1 MDTGFFP
8 EANYVLALTGGLGF
22 AFVSY
27 WLHVLEAWFVTI
39 MIFSILSM
47 TSIWFHIWRTD
58 FAYRLDNSVALF
70 GTLLSMYECS
80 TRGPMALGIGLQAV
94 MYVAL
99 IFYGGFLGK
108 CYAFD
113 SDRLVA
119 TFFHASIHAVTGA
132 TMIFVLFFFPPNHNE
147 TLSDLFLCAQGD
159 CVRSNRLF
167 GGWI

>member
-47 TSIWFHIWRTD
+47 TSIWFHIWRTEI
-58 FAYRLDNSVALF
+58 AYRLDNTVALL
-70 GTLLSMYECS
+70 GALLSLYECS
-80 TRGPMALGIGLQAV
+80 TRGPMAVGVGLQAIL
-94 MYVAL
+94 YVAL
-99 IFYGGFLGK
+99 VFYGGHLGQ

-113 SDRLVA
+113 RNRFLA
-119 TFFHASIHAVTGA
+119 TLFHASIHFVTGV
-132 TMIFVLFFFPPNHNE
+132 TMVFIAFFFPPNHNE
-147 TLSDLFLCAQGD
+147 TISDILLRAE
-159 CVRSNRLF
+159 VYRALANRVF
-167 GGWI
+167 GGWV

>member
-8 EANYVLALTGGLGF
+8 EANYILALTGGLGF

-58 FAYRLDNSVALF
+58 IAYRLDNTVALI
-70 GTLLSMYECS
+70 GTLLALYECL
-80 TRGPMALGIGLQAV
+80 TRGWMALGIGLQAV

-99 IFYGGFLGK
+99 IFYGGFMGK

-119 TFFHASIHAVTGA
+119 TFFHASIHIVTGI
-132 TMIFVLFFFPPNHNE
+132 TMVFVPFFFPPNHNE
-147 TLSDLFLCAQGD
+147 TLSTLFLPVELSDSWQ
-159 CVRSNRLF
+159 NRHL
-167 GGWI
+167 GRGT

>member
-39 MIFSILSM
+39 MIFSVLSL

-58 FAYRLDNSVALF
+58 IAYRLDNSVALL
-70 GTLLSMYECS
+70 GTLLALYECY
-80 TRGPMALGIGLQAV
+80 TRGPMALGVGLEAIL
-94 MYVAL
+94 YVAL
-99 IFYGGFLGK
+99 VFYGGFMEK

-113 SDRLVA
+113 PNRLVA
-119 TFFHASIHAVTGA
+119 TFFHASIHIVTGI
-132 TMIFVLFFFPPNHNE
+132 TMIFVPFFFPPIHNE
-147 TLSDLFLCAQGD
+147 TLPDLFLC
-159 CVRSNRLF
+159 VKSNCPRPDRVF